1 MVYSPI
7 RPGEELKG
15 NWIYYSK
22 YDTLSIWKKPLQEG
36 EETLVLN
43 CNLEDHSQWDLVEDG
58 IYYIK
63 KADNVNFA
71 INFYD
76 FTNEN
81 ITRFDVLKQS
91 IVMALIPY
99 LNPEL
104 FGK

>member
-22 YDTLSIWKKPLQEG
+22 YDTISIWKKPLQEG

-81 ITRFDVLKQS
+81 ITEIAAEV
-91 IVMALIPY
+91 
-99 LNPEL
+99 
-104 FGK
+104 GKIKI